1 MKKERRALQLI
12 QEGKLNQAEDLY
24 RELIYRK
31 EVSFEV
37 YGNLAAICAKN
48 SNWEEAKLLLKNSLK
63 INPEYSE
70 GSINTF
76 NMNPPSDKSLSDLIT
91 DMFPS
96 FKNLL
101 SKY

>member
-1 MKKERRALQLI
+1 MNEIKDVPGSTFSNLPLCLGGLTQRQAAYSFGIGFSELHNESPYDILQPTKRLGDKFELVERL
-12 QEGKLNQAEDLY
+12 
-24 RELIYRK
+24 
-31 EVSFEV
+31 
-37 YGNLAAICAKN
+37 GN
-48 SNWEEAKLLLKNSLK
+48 
-63 INPEYSE
+63 SE

-91 DMFPS
+91 DKFPS